1 MDNGSH
7 IRGDVTGC
15 FITGTD
21 TGVGKTIVACALA
34 LALKQRG
41 LRVGVMKP
49 VETGWHADPLYVAD
63 GDRLRSAIDTSLP
76 PEVVS
81 PYRLPPTLA
90 PLAAARQT
98 GVTIDMS
105 RIYAACSQIAN
116 SHQVMVVEGV
126 GGALVPLT
134 ETTQVADLMA
144 ALGLPAVVVGR
155 TRLGGVNHALLT
167 LEALERRRMSV
178 LALFLNEPAPGM
190 DSTAESRQAISTVEL
205 LREVSRVPV
214 LGPLRYEDAVEQTW
228 TVGISKLALDPAILQ
243 LSESVAAGVRATS

>member
-1 MDNGSH
+1 M
-7 IRGDVTGC
+7 TGC

-76 PEVVS
+76 PEVVG

-105 RIYAACSQIAN
+105 RICEAFAQIAG
-116 SHQVMVVEGV
+116 SHQVTVVEGV

-134 ETTQVADLMA
+134 DTIQVADLMA
-144 ALGLPAVVVGR
+144 ALGLPVVVVGS

-167 LEALERRRMSV
+167 LEALERRRLTV
-178 LALFLNEPAPGM
+178 LALFLNEPAPAM
-190 DSTAESRQAISTVEL
+190 ESTAESRQAMSTVEL
-205 LREVSRVPV
+205 LREASRVPV
-214 LGPLRYEDAVEQTW
+214 LGPLRYEDAVVRTW
-228 TVGISKLALDPAILQ
+228 AVGMSKLALDPAILQ